1 MTQKIL
7 RWMTWED
14 IRDITT
20 AVYETPPGNATN
32 AEQYF
37 RNILNHLRDEKNM
50 LRPIDER
57 FPSVLKA
64 AEQST
69 SWMLTDTRE
78 RENFLIRCF
87 VSYKLHNEGY
97 SYSEI
102 GKMMRRDHSTVTH
115 LVYRMRDMLSVPGA
129 YKWELQQFK
138 RFEELCKK
146 QD

>member
-1 MTQKIL
+1 MTQNIL

-32 AEQYF
+32 SEQYF

-50 LRPIDER
+50 LQPIDER
-57 FPSVLKA
+57 FPAVLRA

-78 RENFLIRCF
+78 RENSLIRCF